1 MHHELKSLPAF
12 FQPVLDGRKNFEI
25 RYNNDRGFQTGD
37 TVELREYDLA
47 NGLSGRTMGFVI
59 GYVTPF
65 EQKPGWVVFS
75 LLPRLPPQNEGS
87 PK

>member
-12 FQPVLDGRKNFEI
+12 FQPVMDGRKNFEV
-25 RYNNDRGFQTGD
+25 RFNNDRGFQAGD
-37 TVELREYDLA
+37 SVTLSEYDLSL
-47 NGLSGRTMGFVI
+47 GRSGRTMSFVI

-75 LLPRLPPQNEGS
+75 LLPRMPAQTTGGKS
-87 PK
+87 